1 MNTLDHWQ
9 TTATILDPERKQFW
23 LGAIG
28 TNTLPIKS
36 IVPIV
41 CNLPGRPSA
50 HAYLLDLPAISG
62 EMKRKI
68 AEGIAAKFGVDAGE
82 VEADMERNGMPILA
96 DNCSAQ
102 SSDPAVFALLL

>member
-9 TTATILDPERKQFW
+9 TTATILDPERSQFW

-36 IVPIV
+36 IIPII
-41 CNLPGRPSA
+41 CNLPGHPSA
-50 HAYLLDLPAISG
+50 HAYLLDLRAIDDK
-62 EMKRKI
+62 MKRKI
-68 AEGIAAKFGVDAGE
+68 AEGIATKFRVDAGE

-96 DNCSAQ
+96 KNCNVQ